1 VNYTPSELEEM
12 VKASGL
18 QPITRQ
24 FDFAFPCGHQNTMT
38 VMVPAQGPDHA
49 GLDEAFAQAV
59 SDHWQAAYKN
69 GWEQPCP
76 KCVGP

>member
-1 VNYTPSELEEM
+1 
-12 VKASGL
+12 
-18 QPITRQ
+18 
-24 FDFAFPCGHQNTMT
+24 MT

-49 GLDEAFAQAV
+49 GLDEAFDQAI

-69 GWEQPCP
+69 GWEPPCP